1 MLFRS
6 LDGVKHRTGAC
17 MGRCQAGFCTPRIME
32 ILAEEVD
39 GLSMEDVTK
48 CGPGSRM
55 VVGHDKQEEGGERY
69 D

>member
-1 MLFRS
+1 
-6 LDGVKHRTGAC
+6 

-39 GLSMEDVTK
+39 GLAMEDVTK

-55 VVGHDKQEEGGERY
+55 VVGHDKQAEGGERH